1 MRSSEF
7 VKDAKLAENATGGA
21 TGSAAVATTP
31 GAKSSEAGSLFG
43 GTYQQ
48 RNNPFRKKGKKK

>member
-31 GAKSSEAGSLFG
+31 GAKASEAGSLFG
-43 GTYQQ
+43 GI
-48 RNNPFRKKGKKK
+48 NNEIIRSVKKVRKNE

>member
-1 MRSSEF
+1 
-7 VKDAKLAENATGGA
+7 LAENATGGA

-31 GAKSSEAGSLFG
+31 GAKTSEAGSLFG